1 MEEDEQ
7 KQLEQEQFRNMT
19 FRMYENEYPNKND
32 VVLVSSQIIIQI
44 IIFQCK
50 ITKLTESGAY
60 VDLLEYLKKGLLFSS
75 EITLKRINY
84 INRVLSVGKEE
95 VLQVL
100 NVDKVKGFID
110 LSKKQVKSDQVE
122 KCKLRYAKSKQVEN
136 IVKILAVH
144 TKNSME
150 TIYKKVIW
158 PLYKTHEHALDALK
172 EILNGNEAILNGLK
186 ANDEIK
192 KELMNILKERLVPQP
207 VKIKADF
214 KLTCYTFDGIE
225 AIKEALLNGEKKGT
239 KKIPIKFSIIGA
251 PLYECSLI
259 TVNKKEGLEIM
270 NQALEEI
277 KRSIKARNGNYLL
290 ETNPQILGEGE
301 KSLREQLNEARN
313 KEDISEGSEENEDEN
328 EEGIKANL
336 PKFGDEEFK
345 IRKTKK

>member
-1 MEEDEQ
+1 M
-7 KQLEQEQFRNMT
+7 
-19 FRMYENEYPNKND
+19 
-32 VVLVSSQIIIQI
+32 
-44 IIFQCK
+44 
-50 ITKLTESGAY
+50 
-60 VDLLEYLKKGLLFSS
+60 DLLEYEQKGFLFSGN
-75 EITLKRINY
+75 ITLKRVNY
-84 INRVLSVGKEE
+84 INRILSIGKEE
-95 VLQVL
+95 VLRVL
-100 NVDKVKGFID
+100 TVDAKKGFID
-110 LSKKQVKSDQVE
+110 LCKKDVKADE
-122 KCKLRYAKSKQVEN
+122 IDMCKIRYGKSKQVEN
-136 IVKILAVH
+136 IVKILAGH
-144 TKNSME
+144 MNSTME
-150 TIYKKVIW
+150 FIYKKMIW

-207 VKIKADF
+207 VKIRADF

-290 ETNPQILGEGE
+290 ETNPQILGEHE
-301 KSLREQLNEARN
+301 KSLSEQLNEARN